1 MNNNILENLN
11 KTFSEITEKYITFCS
26 NFYMKQNSINN
37 DELLQNDIMVLQVSM
52 NDLTIQLQN
61 LNFKMDILDDN
72 DTTDTK
78 DTKDTKDTNNTIL
91 KTDNENDNTASDN
104 LDPTTNQLIDKT
116 MKEMLPLFLCAL
128 MNNDKDSILNN
139 NTFMQNIKETMNL
152 ISNTTQTSLK
162 CQSNSYTQPNMSTI
176 SRQTQAFSEKYVNNP
191 DDLD

>member
-1 MNNNILENLN
+1 MNNTVLDNLN
-11 KTFSEITEKYITFCS
+11 KTFSEITEKYISICS
-26 NFYMKQNSINN
+26 KFGINKNAINN

-61 LNFKMDILDDN
+61 LNFKMDILDDTK
-72 DTTDTK
+72 DTKNTK
-78 DTKDTKDTNNTIL
+78 DTKDTRDTIL

-104 LDPTTNQLIDKT
+104 LDLTTNNLIDKT

-152 ISNTTQTSLK
+152 MSNPSFTQSTPM
-162 CQSNSYTQPNMSTI
+162 TQPNMSTI
-176 SRQTQAFSEKYVNNP
+176 TRQTSLFAASKYNDNH

>member
-11 KTFSEITEKYITFCS
+11 KTFSEITEKYISFCS
-26 NFYMKQNSINN
+26 NFSMKQNAINN
-37 DELLQNDIMVLQVSM
+37 DELLQNDITVLQISM
-52 NDLTIQLQN
+52 SDLTVQLQN
-61 LNFKMDILDDN
+61 INFKMDILDN
-72 DTTDTK
+72 TNENNKTNENNN
-78 DTKDTKDTNNTIL
+78 TNNTIL
-91 KTDNENDNTASDN
+91 KTYNVNDNTASDN
-104 LDPTTNQLIDKT
+104 LDPTTNYLIDKT

-152 ISNTTQTSLK
+152 ISNTTQTPIK
-162 CQSNSYTQPNMSTI
+162 CQSNSYTQPNMTTI

>member
-1 MNNNILENLN
+1 MNNTVLDNLN
-11 KTFSEITEKYITFCS
+11 KTFSEITEKYISICS
-26 NFYMKQNSINN
+26 KFGINKNAINN

-72 DTTDTK
+72 DTKDTNNNK
-78 DTKDTKDTNNTIL
+78 DTKDTRDTIL
-91 KTDNENDNTASDN
+91 KTYNVNDNTASDN

-162 CQSNSYTQPNMSTI
+162 CQSNSYTQPNMTTI

>member
-1 MNNNILENLN
+1 MNNTVLDNLN
-11 KTFSEITEKYITFCS
+11 KTFSEITEKYISICS
-26 NFYMKQNSINN
+26 KFGINKNAINN

-104 LDPTTNQLIDKT
+104 LDLTTNNLIDKT

-162 CQSNSYTQPNMSTI
+162 CQSNSYTQPNMTTI